1 MTCEDA
7 DDDPLF
13 KECLHEFEN
22 GSKVYLGKSGR
33 ITIVHESRVH
43 SFTPEGWHNMADI
56 AMMAQSFSND
66 VEAMTE

>member
-1 MTCEDA
+1 MTCGAA

-22 GSKVYLGKSGR
+22 GDKVYLGKSGR
-33 ITIVHESRVH
+33 ITIVHESRVR

-56 AMMAQSFSND
+56 ATMAQIFSDD
-66 VEAMTE
+66 VEATTE